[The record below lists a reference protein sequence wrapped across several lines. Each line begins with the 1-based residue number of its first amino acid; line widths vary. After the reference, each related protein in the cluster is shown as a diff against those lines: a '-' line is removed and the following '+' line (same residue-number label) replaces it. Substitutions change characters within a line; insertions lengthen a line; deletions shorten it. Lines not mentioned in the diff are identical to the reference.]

1 MSQWQTSTSRQN
13 PYLVAIIVAMSQM
26 EEWAG
31 FCHFIV
37 SGDIYSAET
46 VLSLSACHL
55 VLKITIYRHIN

>member
-1 MSQWQTSTSRQN
+1 M
-13 PYLVAIIVAMSQM
+13 AIIVAMSQM

-31 FCHFIV
+31 SCHFIV

-55 VLKITIYRHIN
+55 VLKITIYRHN